1 MQISDAVK
9 RIQGYLNNSLNL
21 PFFVSVEDGNN
32 YVDLCEKFSGLHIV
46 RVSDY
51 CEEDSHPD
59 YDKLFDTLKHTTS
72 PTLLL
77 GMSEAVQ
84 FAGDRLPIQS
94 IRSST
99 FRCKII
105 IPCRG
110 IGALLDEFCA
120 NDTRFAKQ
128 RFCSVDGTYNCSVIG
143 VSTSFRFEGA
153 LRGYKSLLQTLE
165 SGTHKEK
172 LYVQT
177 DLPIKTTYRI
187 DSAYS
192 AVKENSSSVFTV
204 PHSVLSDKEWQEY
217 LSDINLEGFPLEH
230 WRTYLSYLLTTPTN
244 AYLKAVTTHSA
255 NYSEY
260 QYNLLNYILD
270 VPYQSKEFGE
280 LYRLRKELFKGY
292 GTDKI
297 SAYIAQSQQKGS
309 DRVYYLTDNTREE
322 RYEIIMAISES
333 QSVPENLDMI
343 YPDLA
348 NYLYDYVFPD
358 SLPKELT
365 GYFTEYKLQK
375 LFNKINADFMSKVD
389 ALSKDGKR
397 IFNYLRAKNSII
409 EKHDDGQTKLVWV
422 DALGV
427 EYLGFIQKVAKELDL
442 SLTIQIGRAVLPT
455 LTDFNSDFYY
465 KSWNGKKEKKIDL
478 LDNMKHEGVSYRDL
492 RPKDAPIYLSDELA
506 IIREVMEKIKGMLTQ
521 TDKSILIASDHGAS
535 RLVVLHD
542 HKNKWTMKD
551 VGQHGGRCCPVS
563 DIDTKPNYAS
573 EETVED
579 GNKFWVLANYDRF
592 QGGRECGV
600 ELHGGATLEEV
611 VVPVIKVE
619 LADYANRPKI
629 KCETPE
635 TQFTDT
641 QDPVIIIFCPTPV
654 NHLRMKIESK
664 LYSAEK
670 QEDNRY
676 KIVLKDCEKRQ
687 RTVLVECLDG
697 DDLLTSFEVQIS
709 RKNKGMKEDKFADE
723 FFKW

>member
-21 PFFVSVEDGNN
+21 PFFVSVEDGND

-46 RVSDY
+46 KVSDY
-51 CEEDSHPD
+51 CEEDSQPD
-59 YDKLFDTLKHTTS
+59 YDKLFDTLKHTIS

-77 GMSEAVQ
+77 GMGEAVQ

-94 IRSST
+94 IKSST

-120 NDTRFAKQ
+120 NETRFAKQ

-143 VSTSFRFEGA
+143 VSTSFKYEGA

-165 SGTHKEK
+165 SGIYKEK

-192 AVKENSSSVFTV
+192 AIKENSLSVFTV

-217 LSDINLEGFPLEH
+217 LSDRNLEGYPLQH
-230 WRTYLSYLLTTPTN
+230 WRTYLSYLLNPPTN
-244 AYLKAVTTHSA
+244 TYLRAVTTHSA
-255 NYSEY
+255 DYSEY

-270 VPYQSKEFGE
+270 VPYQSKTFAQ

-309 DRVYYLTDNTREE
+309 DRVYYLTDNTPEE

-333 QSVPENLDMI
+333 QSVPENIDMI

-375 LFNKINADFMSKVD
+375 LFNKINPDFLSKVD

-409 EKHDDGQTKLVWV
+409 EKHDDSQTKLVWV

-427 EYLGFIQKVAKELDL
+427 EYLGFIQKIAKELDL

-455 LTDFNSDFYY
+455 LTVFNSDFYR
-465 KSWNGKKEKKIDL
+465 SWNGKKAPKIDK
-478 LDNMKHEGVSYRDL
+478 LDNIKHEGISYRDL
-492 RPKDAPIYLSDELA
+492 GSKDAPVYLSDELA
-506 IIREVMEKIKGMLTQ
+506 IIRGVLEKIKGMLLQ
-521 TDKSILIASDHGAS
+521 DDKAILLASDHGAS
-535 RLVVLHD
+535 RLVILHD
-542 HKNKWTMKD
+542 HKNQWTMKD
-551 VGQHGGRCCPVS
+551 IGKHGGRCCPLS
-563 DIDTKPNYAS
+563 DIDTKPDYAS
-573 EETVED
+573 EETTENGD
-579 GNKFWVLANYDRF
+579 KFWVLANYDRF
-592 QGGRECGV
+592 QGGRESGV

-611 VVPVIKVE
+611 VVPIIKVE
-619 LADYANRPKI
+619 LADSANRPKI
-629 KCETPE
+629 ICETPE

-654 NHLRMKIESK
+654 NHLQIKIESK
-664 LYSAEK
+664 LYRAEK

-676 KIVLKDCEKRQ
+676 KIVLKNCEKRQ
-687 RTVLVECLDG
+687 RTVLAECLDG
-697 DDLLTSFEVQIS
+697 DDLLTSFEVQIN